1 MPLPPHR
8 LPGHPVAWGKLT
20 SVALALCAALLAL
33 VLGAAGGPVGAAEPA
48 RGSVVV
54 SAADDGRLLTLRR
67 GQQLR
72 VVLADTA
79 GTGYSW
85 EIEHYDPK
93 LLAPEGQRS
102 EQEPQPTRLPKVAPG
117 GTAAPS
123 AVGAPSGTVA
133 PSGTP
138 APSGAVA
145 PSGTVAPNGPPMPRV
160 VGGPMRVSFQFRV
173 IGQGKGE
180 LRLRHWRPWEGEGS
194 IDRRFKLA
202 LRVVG

>member
-1 MPLPPHR
+1 MAWAR
-8 LPGHPVAWGKLT
+8 LTRL
-20 SVALALCAALLAL
+20 ALALCAALLAL
-33 VLGAAGGPVGAAEPA
+33 VLGATGGPVGAAEPA
-48 RGSVVV
+48 GGTVVV
-54 SAADDGRLLTLRR
+54 VGAADGGRLLTLRR

-85 EIEHYDPK
+85 EIEHNDPK
-93 LLAPEGQRS
+93 LLAPEGQQS
-102 EQEPQPTRLPKVAPG
+102 EQEPQPTPQPTLQPK
-117 GTAAPS
+117 
-123 AVGAPSGTVA
+123 GAPSGTVA
-133 PSGTP
+133 PS
-138 APSGAVA
+138 S
-145 PSGTVAPNGPPMPRV
+145 PPMPRV

-173 IGQGKGE
+173 VGKGKGE

>member
-1 MPLPPHR
+1 MAR
-8 LPGHPVAWGKLT
+8 GKLT
-20 SVALALCAALLAL
+20 SLALALCAALLAL
-33 VLGAAGGPVGAAEPA
+33 VLGAAGGPVGAAESA
-48 RGSVVV
+48 RGSVVL

-85 EIEHYDPK
+85 EIEHNDPK

-102 EQEPQPTRLPKVAPG
+102 EQEPQPTPQPTLQPK
-117 GTAAPS
+117 AAPS
-123 AVGAPSGTVA
+123 GAAAPSGTMA
-133 PSGTP
+133 TS
-138 APSGAVA
+138 
-145 PSGTVAPNGPPMPRV
+145 GPPMPKV
-160 VGGPMRVSFQFRV
+160 VGGAMRVSFQFRV
-173 IGQGKGE
+173 VGQGKGE

-202 LRVVG
+202 LRVVS

>member
-1 MPLPPHR
+1 MPAPPQPLPGR
-8 LPGHPVAWGKLT
+8 SVAWVRLT
-20 SVALALCAALLAL
+20 TVVVTVAAALLVL
-33 VLGAAGGPVGAAEPA
+33 VQGGVIGTVNAAESAAGT
-48 RGSVVV
+48 VVV

-67 GQQLR
+67 GDLLR

-85 EIEHYDPK
+85 EIEHNDPK

-102 EQEPQPTRLPKVAPG
+102 EPEPQPTPQPTLQPTGSPG
-117 GTAAPS
+117 
-123 AVGAPSGTVA
+123 GTVA
-133 PSGTP
+133 PSGP
-138 APSGAVA
+138 VAPSGAVA
-145 PSGTVAPNGPPMPRV
+145 PRRAVAPSRAVVASRPPMPRV

-173 IGQGKGE
+173 VGKGKGE

-202 LRVVG
+202 LRVVN

>member
-8 LPGHPVAWGKLT
+8 LPGRPEAWGRQTK
-20 SVALALCAALLAL
+20 SVLALSATLLAL
-33 VLGAAGGPVGAAEPA
+33 VLGATGEPVGALEPA
-48 RGSVVV
+48 NGTVVV
-54 SAADDGRLLTLRR
+54 TAADNGRLLNLRQ
-67 GQQLR
+67 GEKLR

-102 EQEPQPTRLPKVAPG
+102 EQEPQP
-117 GTAAPS
+117 AA
-123 AVGAPSGTVA
+123 
-133 PSGTP
+133 
-138 APSGAVA
+138 
-145 PSGTVAPNGPPMPRV
+145 APNGQPVPRV

-173 IGQGKGE
+173 VGKGKGE
-180 LRLRHWRPWEGEGS
+180 LRLRHWRTWEGPGS

-202 LRVVG
+202 LRVLG